1 METSAPVQPMQF
13 EFMLSDIS
21 NKALEHVGNIVRYTQ
36 FLYHSSINVS
46 DYKETPL
53 PTDELPFII
62 GGIKSENLS
71 TEDLRRLSINWLNQK
86 AFEEYVAAILMCL
99 EEANKFLHFIKAAE
113 ESKVKPIASVEEA
126 EKLKK
131 SIATKAKKAHLPV
144 HIEQIEKLLKCQ
156 LELKEEI
163 SSINNARNCLVH
175 RNGIVH
181 EVDFNDKST
190 PCLRLRWVEFYHE
203 LQLVNGDWKK
213 LTFELRREGVE
224 AKNLRITPVPKELC
238 FSEDEM
244 TEYDINTIIGVGWT
258 CIFFISSLYNRIFQS
273 IKDQYPIRF
282 DEQR

>member
-1 METSAPVQPMQF
+1 MSQPIQQLDF
-13 EFMLSDIS
+13 EFTFSDIA
-21 NKALEHVGNIVRYTQ
+21 NKAFEHIGNTIRFTQ
-36 FLYHSSINVS
+36 FLHHNSIAVM
-46 DYKETPL
+46 DYRETPL

-62 GGIKSENLS
+62 GGIKSENLF

-86 AFEEYVAAILMCL
+86 AFEEFVAAILICL

-113 ESKVKPIASVEEA
+113 DSKVKPIASVEEA

-144 HIEQIEKLLKCQ
+144 HIEQIEKLLKYQ

-190 PCLRLRWVEFYHE
+190 PCLRLKWVEFYHE
-203 LQLVNGDWKK
+203 LQLMNGDWKK

-238 FSEDEM
+238 FSENDI

-258 CIFFISSLYNRIFQS
+258 CIFFINSLYCRIFHS
-273 IKDQYPIRF
+273 IKDQYPLRF
-282 DEQR
+282 TEQR

>member
-1 METSAPVQPMQF
+1 
-13 EFMLSDIS
+13 
-21 NKALEHVGNIVRYTQ
+21 
-36 FLYHSSINVS
+36 
-46 DYKETPL
+46 
-53 PTDELPFII
+53 
-62 GGIKSENLS
+62 
-71 TEDLRRLSINWLNQK
+71 
-86 AFEEYVAAILMCL
+86 MCL

-190 PCLRLRWVEFYHE
+190 PCLRLKWVEFYHE
-203 LQLVNGDWKK
+203 LQLMNGDWKK

-238 FSEDEM
+238 FSENDI

-258 CIFFISSLYNRIFQS
+258 CIFFINGLYCRIFHS
-273 IKDQYPIRF
+273 IKDQYPLRF
-282 DEQR
+282 TEQR

>member
-1 METSAPVQPMQF
+1 MSQPIQQLDF
-13 EFMLSDIS
+13 EFTFSDIA
-21 NKALEHVGNIVRYTQ
+21 NKAFEHIGNTIRFTQ
-36 FLYHSSINVS
+36 FLHHNSIAVM
-46 DYKETPL
+46 DYRETPL

-86 AFEEYVAAILMCL
+86 AFEEFVAAILICL

-113 ESKVKPIASVEEA
+113 DSKVKPIASVEEA

-144 HIEQIEKLLKCQ
+144 HIEQIEKLLKYQ

-190 PCLRLRWVEFYHE
+190 PCLRLKWVEFYHE
-203 LQLVNGDWKK
+203 LQLMNGDWKK

-238 FSEDEM
+238 FSENDI

-258 CIFFISSLYNRIFQS
+258 CIFFINSLYCRIFHS
-273 IKDQYPIRF
+273 IKDQYPLRF
-282 DEQR
+282 TEQR